1 MDNNSG
7 FDESEIESFD
17 YEKLLMD
24 FEKPLDLRKIELN
37 EYSVFGFLF
46 TETKYG
52 NEKELMQILGS
63 DLKKYI
69 RLKKTSVETE

>member
-1 MDNNSG
+1 
-7 FDESEIESFD
+7 
-17 YEKLLMD
+17 MD

-52 NEKELMQILGS
+52 NEKELMEILGS

-69 RLKKTSVETE
+69 RFKKAKAETK